1 MAIIRIIIAMAFL
14 PIAQIFVSC
23 FFLYTTSGIG
33 LLIEEG
39 GLFNAIRRI
48 KYHMNDNDGEDE
60 HAGEINHFYAEIN
73 NTNFFKFW
81 INELFLTTIY
91 SIFVIVKFATVPTQL
106 SKIEV
111 KISTAIIIGAIAAG
125 LVARSY
131 VLHSRHCNM
140 NVKNCFLKQLPDRDS
155 TKGDEHGKIRGTA
168 SNINQVDEQ
177 RKNRFN
183 KMKDENNIFNY
194 VATNDIKTDEIK
206 IEINNLKELLPIL
219 QKNQRKIY
227 DNIIKNN
234 PNNFI
239 PTNYGDDKEKI
250 IKQNNDIVEKIKD
263 LITPYQLF
271 FNTDENTIDAAIIDD
286 INGIT
291 KYLAKYKPTYKEDNE
306 LKDIEIKIYDKNDK
320 LKLEFT
326 TENTHLLSK
335 EGDIIKINND
345 DDNIDIVLGTIQ
357 NNNFVLNKDL
367 NIPEIK
373 EIINNINEISSTQ
386 KIPVPT
392 INTDVIEEN
401 VKEFKTEFLP
411 FFQNNQ
417 YDIYNNINNN
427 GITDKIKVVNSIEKI
442 KQYQAYFN
450 KEPTDIETNMINE
463 LNNKNI
469 KAQQKDIDTYLT
481 HYKDNQSGKE
491 NFKELDNILD
501 SSKLIITDKNQIK
514 LKLSI
519 SNDDSKDIILKKL
532 VNFKLEKE
540 DRITINN
547 NILLGTMQKTDML
560 SSSLKFVLNK
570 DLSIQGLDM
579 LKIEGLINRI
589 IGQYNN
595 EIKDKIHT
603 LQPINSASQPEPVH
617 IYPSAP
623 FESSAPPA
631 PIKK

>member
-1 MAIIRIIIAMAFL
+1 
-14 PIAQIFVSC
+14 
-23 FFLYTTSGIG
+23 
-33 LLIEEG
+33 
-39 GLFNAIRRI
+39 
-48 KYHMNDNDGEDE
+48 
-60 HAGEINHFYAEIN
+60 
-73 NTNFFKFW
+73 
-81 INELFLTTIY
+81 
-91 SIFVIVKFATVPTQL
+91 
-106 SKIEV
+106 
-111 KISTAIIIGAIAAG
+111 
-125 LVARSY
+125 
-131 VLHSRHCNM
+131 
-140 NVKNCFLKQLPDRDS
+140 
-155 TKGDEHGKIRGTA
+155 
-168 SNINQVDEQ
+168 
-177 RKNRFN
+177 
-183 KMKDENNIFNY
+183 MKDENNIFNY
-194 VATNDIKTDEIK
+194 VASKDEIK
-206 IEINNLKELLPIL
+206 IEINKLKELLPIL
-219 QKNQRKIY
+219 QKNQDKIY
-227 DNIIKNN
+227 ENIIKDK
-234 PNNFI
+234 PFI
-239 PTNYGDDKEKI
+239 STNYGDDKEKI
-250 IKQNNDIVEKIKD
+250 IKQNLNIVNPIKD
-263 LITPYQLF
+263 QITQYQLF
-271 FNTDENTIDAAIIDD
+271 FNNGETIDDYNNKTPIYNIND
-286 INGIT
+286 IT
-291 KYLAKYKPTYKEDNE
+291 QYLAKYKPTYKEDNK
-306 LKDIEIKIYDKNDK
+306 LKDIEIKIYDKNDT
-320 LKLEFT
+320 LELFT
-326 TENTHLLSK
+326 TENTHLLSE

-345 DDNIDIVLGTIQ
+345 DNNIDIVLGTIQ

-401 VKEFKTEFLP
+401 VKEFKTKFLP

-469 KAQQKDIDTYLT
+469 KAQQKDINTYLT
-481 HYKDNQSGKE
+481 HYKELGNE
-491 NFKELDNILD
+491 NFKELNNILD
-501 SSKLIITDKNQIK
+501 NSKLIITDMNQIK

-547 NILLGTMQKTDML
+547 NILLGTMQKTNML

-603 LQPINSASQPEPVH
+603 LQPINSASQPEPVQ
-617 IYPSAP
+617 IEPNAPFEPSAP
-623 FESSAPPA
+623 
-631 PIKK
+631 IK